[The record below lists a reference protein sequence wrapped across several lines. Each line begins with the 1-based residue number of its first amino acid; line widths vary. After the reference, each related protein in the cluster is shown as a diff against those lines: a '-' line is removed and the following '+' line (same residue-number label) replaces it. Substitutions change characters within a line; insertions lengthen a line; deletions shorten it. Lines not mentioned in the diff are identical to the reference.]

1 VIYRDERDLQ
11 EMRHLHGPCTDAH
24 RWYVG
29 DRGAPPISQ
38 PARLRADSRASSLL
52 VAIAPVR
59 VVSLLDAVADRVR
72 ASGIRRAAIFGTRL
86 VMGTGAFDLLGSVE
100 LGGIVG

>member
-1 VIYRDERDLQ
+1 
-11 EMRHLHGPCTDAH
+11 
-24 RWYVG
+24 
-29 DRGAPPISQ
+29 
-38 PARLRADSRASSLL
+38 LL